1 MKTLDVRGLYEQL
14 YNQMGP
20 QRWWSAERWM
30 ETIVGSILIQN
41 ASAKTVDPVIEKVG
55 RETGFDPQVLIGLS
69 QEELEQLIFE
79 AGLYRSKAKYLR
91 ASLKFFGQYDFDL
104 APLQVLE
111 TAELRKRIRAVN
123 GIGNETADVW
133 LVYIFGRA
141 QFIADSYSRRLMNFL
156 GGPEKLTY
164 EKVQK
169 VVMNNSDFTPDEARE
184 FHALIDEFG
193 KLYLRN
199 RDQFLTSW
207 LRDAN
212 FNEHILN
219 QF

>member
-20 QRWWSAERWM
+20 QRWWPAERWM

-91 ASLKFFGQYDFDL
+91 ASLEFFGQYDFDL
-104 APLQVLE
+104 APLLVLE
-111 TAELRKRIRAVN
+111 TAELRQRIRAVN
-123 GIGNETADVW
+123 GIGNETADGW

-141 QFIADSYSRRLMNFL
+141 QFIADSYFRRLLNFL
-156 GGPEKLTY
+156 RGPHKLTY
-164 EKVQK
+164 E
-169 VVMNNSDFTPDEARE
+169 
-184 FHALIDEFG
+184 
-193 KLYLRN
+193 
-199 RDQFLTSW
+199 
-207 LRDAN
+207 
-212 FNEHILN
+212 
-219 QF
+219 

>member
-20 QRWWSAERWM
+20 QRWWPADRWM

-91 ASLKFFGQYDFDL
+91 ASLEFFGQYDFDL
-104 APLQVLE
+104 APLQALE

-207 LRDAN
+207 LRDAK

>member
-20 QRWWSAERWM
+20 QRWWPAERWM
-30 ETIVGSILIQN
+30 KTIVGSILIQN
-41 ASAKTVDPVIEKVG
+41 ASAKTVDPVIEKVR

-91 ASLKFFGQYDFDL
+91 ASLEFFGQYDFDL

>member
-20 QRWWSAERWM
+20 QRWWPAERWM

-55 RETGFDPQVLIGLS
+55 RETGFDPQILIGLS

-91 ASLKFFGQYDFDL
+91 ASLEFFGQYDFDL
-104 APLQVLE
+104 APLQALE

-199 RDQFLTSW
+199 RDQFLTGW

>member
-20 QRWWSAERWM
+20 QRWWPAERWM

-55 RETGFDPQVLIGLS
+55 RETGFDPQILIGLS

-91 ASLKFFGQYDFDL
+91 ASLEFFGQYDFDL
-104 APLQVLE
+104 APLQALE

-169 VVMNNSDFTPDEARE
+169 VVMNNSDFTPDEALE

>member
-20 QRWWSAERWM
+20 QRWWPAERWM

-91 ASLKFFGQYDFDL
+91 ASLEFFGQYDFDL
-104 APLQVLE
+104 APLQALE

-123 GIGNETADVW
+123 GIGNETAGVW

>member
-20 QRWWSAERWM
+20 QRWWPAERWM

-91 ASLKFFGQYDFDL
+91 ASLEFFGQYDFDL
-104 APLQVLE
+104 APLQALE

-164 EKVQK
+164 EKIQK

>member
-1 MKTLDVRGLYEQL
+1 MKTLDIRGLYQQL

-20 QRWWSAERWM
+20 QRWWPAERWM

-55 RETGFDPQVLIGLS
+55 RETGFDPQILIGLS

-91 ASLKFFGQYDFDL
+91 ASLEFFGQYDFDL
-104 APLQVLE
+104 APLQALE

>member
-20 QRWWSAERWM
+20 QRWWPAERWM

-79 AGLYRSKAKYLR
+79 VGLYRSKAKYLR
-91 ASLKFFGQYDFDL
+91 ASLEFFGQYDFDL
-104 APLQVLE
+104 APLQALE

>member
-20 QRWWSAERWM
+20 QRWWPAERWM

-91 ASLKFFGQYDFDL
+91 ASLEFFGQYNFDL
-104 APLQVLE
+104 APLQGLD

-164 EKVQK
+164 EKAQK

-193 KLYLRN
+193 KLYLHN

>member
-20 QRWWSAERWM
+20 QRWWPAERWM
-30 ETIVGSILIQN
+30 ETVVGSILIQN

-91 ASLKFFGQYDFDL
+91 ASLEFFGQYDFDL
-104 APLQVLE
+104 APLQALE

>member
-20 QRWWSAERWM
+20 QRWWPAERWM

-69 QEELEQLIFE
+69 QEGLEQLIFE

-91 ASLKFFGQYDFDL
+91 ASLEFFGQYDFDL
-104 APLQVLE
+104 APLQALE

>member
-1 MKTLDVRGLYEQL
+1 MKTFDVRGLYEQL

-20 QRWWSAERWM
+20 QRWWPAERWM

-41 ASAKTVDPVIEKVG
+41 ASAKTVDPVIERVG
-55 RETGFDPQVLIGLS
+55 RETGFDPQILIGLS

-91 ASLKFFGQYDFDL
+91 ASLEFFGQYDFDL
-104 APLQVLE
+104 APLQALE

>member
-20 QRWWSAERWM
+20 QRWWPAERWM

-55 RETGFDPQVLIGLS
+55 RETGFDPQILIGLS

-91 ASLKFFGQYDFDL
+91 ASLEFFGQYDFDL

>member
-20 QRWWSAERWM
+20 QRWWPAERWM

-55 RETGFDPQVLIGLS
+55 RETGFDPQILIDLS

-91 ASLKFFGQYDFDL
+91 ASLEFFGQYDFDL
-104 APLQVLE
+104 APLQALE